1 MKRCNSIN
9 QLIITGTGTGCHD
22 GSGGSSCC
30 KTSNKC
36 GEGEGD
42 CDKDSHCQANLICGK
57 DNCNA
62 ALGFPSSY
70 DCCYDPNTGNFA
82 IITLNKK
89 GGWLTQLINKI
100 QDYFII
106 AWH

>member
-1 MKRCNSIN
+1 MVFFIEKKK
-9 QLIITGTGTGCHD
+9 GCHD

-42 CDKDSHCQANLICGK
+42 CDNDSHCQANLICGK

-89 GGWLTQLINKI
+89 GVWLTQLINRIK
-100 QDYFII
+100 DSFII
-106 AWH
+106 AWHE